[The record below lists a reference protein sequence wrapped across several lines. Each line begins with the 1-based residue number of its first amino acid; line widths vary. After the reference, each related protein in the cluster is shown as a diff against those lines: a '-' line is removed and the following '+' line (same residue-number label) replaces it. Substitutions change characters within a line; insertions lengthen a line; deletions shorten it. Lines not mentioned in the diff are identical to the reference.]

1 MLFRQK
7 PKARQTDKPTMRADR
22 SDGLSA
28 PSTLDVVL
36 AYHAATKHYPYR
48 SALSL
53 GYMDWETQP
62 DPFRRYAGAQVLPL
76 DEVPP
81 TPEPSYD
88 AIFQPGAVPPQP
100 LDRAFISQLF
110 YDSLALS
117 AWKEY
122 GDSRWSLRVNP
133 SSGNLHPT
141 EGYLLAGPIP
151 GLLAGPALCH
161 YAPFEHG
168 LEVRRDLPVE
178 LWQEVA
184 GLLPPGAFLMGLTSI
199 YWRESWKY
207 GERAFRYCMHDVGH
221 AIAAVAIAA
230 AVMGWEARLLES
242 VTDRDLAI
250 VLGVHDQ
257 VGSDAEHPDC
267 LLALYPPARSSSFSR
282 SGSEAIEVETTN
294 VAEFRLPPALLDAL
308 ASIPLAG
315 QPNPLSAEHHD
326 WPIIDA
332 VSEATARRK
341 LPDEAWPRPVPV
353 APPSTLH
360 APRSA
365 SARQIIRQRRS
376 AVDMDGVTSISWE
389 TFHRIAE
396 RLLPG
401 QLPFTAL
408 PWKPSIHLA
417 IFVHRVRDLTPGLYL
432 LVRDPAERAVLQAE
446 MNPDFV
452 WQQPES
458 CPETLPLYLLQAG
471 DHRQTAQGVSCG
483 QEIASDGAFAVG
495 MIAEYAAPLE
505 QHGPWFYRRLHWEAG
520 VIGQM
525 LYLEAEAAGVRGTGI
540 GCFFDDSMHQV
551 LGLPGYRTRSVDG
564 PSIRYQT
571 LYHFTVG
578 GPIEDTRL
586 RTAPAYGHRG

>member
-1 MLFRQK
+1 MPLRLLQK
-7 PKARQTDKPTMRADR
+7 RRHTEPTGDQSQPGAP
-22 SDGLSA
+22 LYSA
-28 PSTLDVVL
+28 LETVL
-36 AYHAATKHYPYR
+36 AYHGATKHYPYR
-48 SALSL
+48 SARSL
-53 GYMDWETQP
+53 GYMDWDTQP
-62 DPFRRYAGAQVLPL
+62 DHFRRYAGARMLSL
-76 DEVPP
+76 DQVPP
-81 TPEPSYD
+81 TPEPAYD
-88 AIFQPGAVPPQP
+88 AIFQQGAVPPQS
-100 LDRAFISQLF
+100 LDREFISQLF

-151 GLLAGPALCH
+151 GLMEMPALCH

-168 LEVRRDLPVE
+168 LEVRRELPVE

-184 GLLPPGAFLMGLTSI
+184 GQLPPGALLVGLTSI

-230 AVMGWEARLLES
+230 AVMGWEARLIERI
-242 VTDRDLAI
+242 TDRELAI
-250 VLGVHDQ
+250 LLSVNRQEGIE
-257 VGSDAEHPDC
+257 AEHPDC
-267 LLALYPPARSSSFSR
+267 LLALYPRARSGGFSR
-282 SGSEAIEVETTN
+282 SRSDTNAVATTN
-294 VAEFRLPPALLDAL
+294 VGDFRLPPALLDAF

-315 QPNPLSAEHHD
+315 QPNTLSAEHHD
-326 WPIIDA
+326 WPIIDT
-332 VSEATARRK
+332 VSEATQCHE
-341 LPDEAWPRPVPV
+341 LPDDPWPRPVRVP
-353 APPSTLH
+353 PPSTLD
-360 APRSA
+360 PPPPVP
-365 SARQIIRQRRS
+365 ARQIIRQRRS
-376 AVDMDGVTSISWE
+376 AVEMDGVTSISRE
-389 TFHRIAE
+389 AFYRIVE

-401 QLPFTAL
+401 QLPFTTL
-408 PWKPSIHLA
+408 SWKPSIHLA
-417 IFVHRVRDLTPGLYL
+417 IFVHRVRDLAPGLYF
-432 LVRDPAERAVLQAE
+432 LVRDLAEHAALQAE
-446 MNPDFV
+446 MTPGFA

-471 DHRQTAQGVSCG
+471 DHRQAAQGVSCG
-483 QEIASDGAFAVG
+483 QEIASDGAYAVG
-495 MIAEYAAPLE
+495 MIAEYAVSLE

-520 VIGQM
+520 AIGQM

-540 GCFFDDSMHQV
+540 GCFFDDSMHQL
-551 LGLPGYRTRSVDG
+551 LGLPGYRIRSADG